1 MAKRA
6 KPKKPKRKSPVPF
19 DNGTR
24 KRTTGFQPGNTAGV
38 ETQFKA
44 GHQGGPGRP
53 PGARNRLSEAFIAA
67 VADEFDRRGTAC
79 LRQLDARDFVQ
90 VVVSLVPRTAK
101 IDGTIAAL
109 SHEAALDLLE
119 REDALE
125 LIERAGVTGGHED
138 ALELLP

>member
-1 MAKRA
+1 MKSRSKAT
-6 KPKKPKRKSPVPF
+6 KPKPKRKAAVPF

-24 KRTTGFQPGNTAGV
+24 KHPTGFQPGNTAGL

-67 VADEFDRRGTAC
+67 VAAEFDRRGAAC

-90 VVVSLVPRTAK
+90 VVASLVPR
-101 IDGTIAAL
+101 
-109 SHEAALDLLE
+109 
-119 REDALE
+119 
-125 LIERAGVTGGHED
+125 
-138 ALELLP
+138 